1 MGRQMTVDKT
11 GAPKKRKSWSSISW
25 ETARKFVVRLQMR
38 IAKAVQEGRHG
49 KVKALQ
55 WLLTHSFYAKALA
68 VKRVTSNKGKKTPG
82 VDGILWKGSRSKMQ
96 AIKRLRQ
103 RGYKAQPLRR
113 IYIPKKNKNKG
124 GVKNNLVFFNLEE

>member
-1 MGRQMTVDKT
+1 MTVEKT
-11 GAPKKRKSWSSISW
+11 GALKKRKSWLSIPW

-82 VDGILWKGSRSKMQ
+82 VDGILWNNSRAKMQ
-96 AIKRLRQ
+96 AISSLRQ
-103 RGYKAQPLRR
+103 HGYKAQPLRR
-113 IYIPKKNKNKG
+113 IYIPKKNKNKTHP
-124 GVKNNLVFFNLEE
+124 LSIPIVFS

>member
-1 MGRQMTVDKT
+1 MQTSTRCSVARESDKSFNMGRQMTVDKT

-68 VKRVTSNKGKKTPG
+68 VKRVTSNKGKKTPLTEFFG
-82 VDGILWKGSRSKMQ
+82 RIPERCRWN
-96 AIKRLRQ
+96 
-103 RGYKAQPLRR
+103 PLEGFP
-113 IYIPKKNKNKG
+113 IQNASN
-124 GVKNNLVFFNLEE
+124 